1 MWNNHIRVQMID
13 VQGFDDLHRTDCEIF
28 LDMAGWMA
36 IAYEKKM
43 YLSGIIYLHR
53 ITDGRI
59 KNHYIWNPV
68 RLNLHMFKELC
79 GSKSF
84 SEMTLVSTMWDSVGV
99 GRAEKVTREHN
110 LTANEQFWEPMVK
123 QGSRVARHSN
133 SRDSAMS
140 IIDSIVKR
148 QRTIVLEIQDE
159 MVNRRLRLDE
169 TEAGK
174 FMSRQL
180 LDQRNKLQQEIRN
193 LQDEMQEYVATKD
206 DDEARN
212 IAELLELSQE
222 RIDRLDQEVRDLRV
236 SSENLKWEREQEFEK
251 ILDEMS
257 LRVTK

>member
-1 MWNNHIRVQMID
+1 
-13 VQGFDDLHRTDCEIF
+13 
-28 LDMAGWMA
+28 
-36 IAYEKKM
+36 
-43 YLSGIIYLHR
+43 
-53 ITDGRI
+53 
-59 KNHYIWNPV
+59 
-68 RLNLHMFKELC
+68 
-79 GSKSF
+79 
-84 SEMTLVSTMWDSVGV
+84 
-99 GRAEKVTREHN
+99 
-110 LTANEQFWEPMVK
+110 
-123 QGSRVARHSN
+123 
-133 SRDSAMS
+133 MS

-193 LQDEMQEYVATKD
+193 LQDEMQEYVAAKD
-206 DDEARN
+206 DDAARN